1 MTSALGKVWM
11 LSSERKPVLHP
22 GMEAELEKTLQQGVH
37 ASIPSGSATRGLLPQ
52 LPKAGG

>member
-1 MTSALGKVWM
+1 MTSALRKVWR

-22 GMEAELEKTLQQGVH
+22 GMEAEPEKTLEQGAH
-37 ASIPSGSATRGLLPQ
+37 AGIPSGSAIQGLFPQ